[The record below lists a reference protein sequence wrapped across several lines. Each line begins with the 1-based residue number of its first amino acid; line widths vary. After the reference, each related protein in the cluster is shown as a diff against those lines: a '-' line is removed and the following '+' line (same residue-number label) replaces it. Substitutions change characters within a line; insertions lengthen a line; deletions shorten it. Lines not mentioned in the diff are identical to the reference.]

1 MSNSATPPL
10 VTIVTPLYNGER
22 YIKATV
28 ESILAQDYANIEYI
42 VVNDGST
49 DSGREIAMAYGDR
62 LRIIDQANAGQ
73 SAALNRGWSEARG
86 KYITYVSAD
95 DLIHPECIS
104 LLVAHLEAD
113 AGAVCAY
120 PNYDLISAESNVIT
134 PHVGRRFSFE
144 ALVVEQDCY
153 IGPAPLFRKSAFEAV
168 GGWDV
173 RLKLAPDREFWM
185 QISNLGTFVFEPR
198 VLASY
203 RTHPGSMSVSAISEQ
218 NSLEY
223 IYALDKF
230 YAKGSINAETAARR
244 DEAYSRA
251 YFVVARH
258 RLKENDFGK
267 GFKYLQKSVS
277 AWPGI
282 ISVSSFVALTKAILP
297 LRKWQSALYQ
307 LLGQRHEK

>member
-1 MSNSATPPL
+1 MSDSATLPL

-22 YIKATV
+22 YIRETI
-28 ESILAQDYANIEYI
+28 ESIVSQDYANIEYI
-42 VVNDGST
+42 IVNDGST
-49 DSGREIAMAYGDR
+49 DGGRDIAMAYADR
-62 LRIIDQANAGQ
+62 LRIIDQPNAGQ
-73 SAALNRGWSEARG
+73 SAALNRGWTEARG

-95 DLIHPECIS
+95 DLIYPACIS
-104 LLVAHLEAD
+104 TLVAHLEAD
-113 AGAVCAY
+113 SDAVCAY

-134 PHVGRRFSFE
+134 PHVGRPFSFE

-168 GGWDV
+168 GGWDM

-185 QISNLGTFVFEPR
+185 QIANLGAFVFEPK
-198 VLASY
+198 VLAGY
-203 RTHPGSMSVSAISEQ
+203 RTHPGSMSVRAISEQ

-230 YAKGSINAETAARR
+230 YASSSISAGTLARR
-244 DEAYSRA
+244 DEAYARA

-258 RLKENDFGK
+258 RFKENDYSK
-267 GFKYLQKSVS
+267 GLKYLRKSVN

-282 ISVSSFVALTKAILP
+282 ISVSSFIALTKAILP

-307 LLGQRHEK
+307 VLGKRYDK